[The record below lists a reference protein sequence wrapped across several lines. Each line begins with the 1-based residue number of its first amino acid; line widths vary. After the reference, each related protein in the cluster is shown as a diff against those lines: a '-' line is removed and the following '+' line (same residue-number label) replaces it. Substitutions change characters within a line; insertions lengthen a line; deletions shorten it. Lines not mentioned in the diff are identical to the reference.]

1 LRAQEDDMKFSNLV
15 SVAVAAAFAVAMVAA
30 PAAARTGNTKVK
42 TKVPAA
48 SAKPKP
54 VKAPKTSNAAKAKP
68 PKAKPAGATK
78 PQTSSSGAA
87 AKSNKSTKTASK
99 PTTSS
104 QQGTDAKPVTGTN
117 DLEPTPAEPGPTLP
131 LSKAQEKL
139 LKNENLR
146 AKMAARLGR
155 DPLVAASGFKNLGQF
170 VAAVNVSN
178 NLGIDF
184 NMLKRLMVGRGLSLG
199 QAIQQAKAMDATG
212 ATRIANQAVLQ
223 ADADISAG
231 VN

>member
-1 LRAQEDDMKFSNLV
+1 MKYSNLV
-15 SVAVAAAFAVAMVAA
+15 SLAVAAAFAVAMGAS

-42 TKVPAA
+42 TKVPTA

-54 VKAPKTSNAAKAKP
+54 VKAPNTNAAKAKP

-87 AKSNKSTKTASK
+87 AKSNKATKTASK

-104 QQGTDAKPVTGTN
+104 QQATDAKPVTGTN
-117 DLEPTPAEPGPTLP
+117 DLEPTPGEPGPSAP

-139 LKNENLR
+139 LKNPNLR

-184 NMLKRLMVGRGLSLG
+184 NLLKRLMVGRGLSLG
-199 QAIQQAKAMDATG
+199 QAIQQAKAMDPPG
-212 ATRIANQAVLQ
+212 ATRIANQAVIQ
-223 ADADISAG
+223 ADVDIAAG
-231 VN
+231 AN

>member
-1 LRAQEDDMKFSNLV
+1 MKYSNLV
-15 SVAVAAAFAVAMVAA
+15 SMAIAAAFAVVMGAA
-30 PAAARTGNTKVK
+30 PVAARTGNTKVK
-42 TKVPAA
+42 TKVPTA

-54 VKAPKTSNAAKAKP
+54 VKAPKTAAKAKA

-87 AKSNKSTKTASK
+87 AKSAKAASK

-104 QQGTDAKPVTGTN
+104 QPATDAKPVTSTN
-117 DLEPTPAEPGPTLP
+117 DLEPTPAEPGPALP

-178 NLGIDF
+178 NLGIEF
-184 NMLKRLMVGRGLSLG
+184 NMLKRLIVGDGLSLG
-199 QAIQQAKAMDATG
+199 QAIQQAKALDAAG
-212 ATRIANQAVLQ
+212 ATRIANQAVIQ

-231 VN
+231 AN

>member
-1 LRAQEDDMKFSNLV
+1 MKYSNLV
-15 SVAVAAAFAVAMVAA
+15 SIAVAAAFAVAMGAA
-30 PAAARTGNTKVK
+30 PAAAGNTKVK

-54 VKAPKTSNAAKAKP
+54 VKAPNTSNAAKAKP
-68 PKAKPAGATK
+68 PKVKPAGATK
-78 PQTSSSGAA
+78 PQTGSSAA
-87 AKSNKSTKTASK
+87 ATKSNKATKTASK

-104 QQGTDAKPVTGTN
+104 KPATDAKPVTGTN
-117 DLEPTPAEPGPTLP
+117 ELEPTPAQPGPTLP

-139 LKNENLR
+139 LKNPNLR

-184 NMLKRLMVGRGLSLG
+184 NMLKRLIVDRGLSLG

-212 ATRIANQAVLQ
+212 ATRIANQAVIQ
-223 ADADISAG
+223 ADVDISAG